1 MSGSVRPRFGAGL
14 RRFFYNRLAVVGL
27 GILIAIAAVSLLAP
41 ILPLAHPNI
50 TDLAMRIM
58 PPGTEGHVLGTDQL
72 GRDILS
78 RLIWGTR
85 ISLAVGLSA
94 TAIAAIIGSLI
105 GIVSAFYGG
114 VIDNTLMRGIDML
127 MAFPYILLALA
138 IVAVLGPGLFNALI
152 AISVVNIPFFARN
165 VRGATVSLVRLE
177 YIDAARL
184 SGKNNFKILFGEL
197 LPNVMPV
204 IVITIST
211 TVGWMIL
218 ETAGLSFLGLG
229 AQPPTPDLGS
239 MLGDGRSVILTAP
252 HVATLPGLVILVL
265 VIGINL
271 VGDGLR
277 DVLDPYLRAG
287 ALVSPRPATEV
298 DAKLLA
304 RKRAEKAD
312 DRRAGE
318 SEDGN
323 RKTGAPGGAQ
333 SDGGDSGQPDGD
345 AQSDGDGSGHSD
357 GGAPHISELPLSV
370 RNLRTWFWQRDAQI
384 HAADDVSFDLP
395 KGRALGIMGESGSGK
410 SVTALSVLGLV
421 PTPPGR
427 IMDGSV
433 AYYGEELVGAPLEK
447 LRFYRGNR
455 IAYIFQNPMTS
466 LNPLFS
472 VGEQIAEAVRRHQP
486 VTGEE
491 ARAKAGELMDMVQI
505 PDARRRINDYPHQL
519 SGGMRQRIGIAI
531 ALANDPDVIIADE
544 PTTALDVT
552 IQAQILRLLEDLRER
567 YGVSL
572 VFISHDFGV
581 VSAVCERIV
590 VMYAGE
596 IVESGS
602 VEEIY
607 RRPLHPYTRRLMACV
622 PKVGSRGA
630 EMDAIPGLP
639 PALDRLPAG
648 CRFADRC
655 DMAIEACTSA
665 PVPLEEHAN
674 GSPFGAREVRCI
686 RAKEVTV

>member
-1 MSGSVRPRFGAGL
+1 MSGSGRARFGAGF
-14 RRFFYNRLAVVGL
+14 RRFFYNRLAVIGL
-27 GILIAIAAVSLLAP
+27 AILIAIAAVSLLAP
-41 ILPLAHPNI
+41 LLPIPHPNI
-50 TDLAMRIM
+50 TNLAMRIM

-78 RLIWGTR
+78 RLVWGTR

-94 TAIAAIIGSLI
+94 TAIAAVIGSLI

-114 VIDNTLMRGIDML
+114 LIDNTLMRGIDML

-152 AISVVNIPFFARN
+152 AISIVNIPFFARN
-165 VRGATVSLVRLE
+165 VRGATVGLVRLE

-184 SGKNNFKILFGEL
+184 SGKDNARILFGEL

-304 RKRAEKAD
+304 RKRRE
-312 DRRAGE
+312 
-318 SEDGN
+318 
-323 RKTGAPGGAQ
+323 KTGARPRENAA
-333 SDGGDSGQPDGD
+333 DT
-345 AQSDGDGSGHSD
+345 
-357 GGAPHISELPLSV
+357 SELPLAV
-370 RNLRTWFWQRDAQI
+370 RNLRTWFWQRTGQI
-384 HAADDVSFDLP
+384 HAADDVSFDVP
-395 KGRALGIMGESGSGK
+395 RGRALGVMGESGSGK

-433 AYYGEELVGAPLEK
+433 SYYGEELVGAPLEK

-472 VGEQIAEAVRRHQP
+472 VGEQIAEAVLRHQP
-486 VTGEE
+486 VAREE
-491 ARAKAGELMDMVQI
+491 AWAKAGELMDLVQI
-505 PDARRRINDYPHQL
+505 PDARRRIADYPHQL

-552 IQAQILRLLEDLRER
+552 IQAQILRLLEELRTR
-567 YGVSL
+567 YGLSL

-581 VSAVCERIV
+581 ISAVCERIV

-596 IVESGS
+596 IVETGS

-607 RRPLHPYTRRLMACV
+607 KRPLHPYTRRLMACV

-639 PALDRLPAG
+639 PALDRLPNG

-655 DMAIEACTSA
+655 DIAIDACTAA
-665 PVPLEEHAN
+665 PVSLERHAN
-674 GSPFGAREVRCI
+674 GSPFGPREVRCI
-686 RAKEVTV
+686 RSKEVTV